1 MSSVKQF
8 LKQNK
13 IELNR
18 NNKWTKPCPVT
29 VDVQG
34 LRINF
39 KVKLITKKDFPTHE
53 AKLWPAWLI
62 NAFDMEAAKIELETA
77 LLQTL
82 QGSSNIEVLQ
92 PRLVKLASKVHTPNQ
107 LVSEF
112 AALGE
117 ELKGY
122 LLEQE
127 KFDDISR
134 QLDMDQYPKIFR
146 AARLLK
152 RHFKLVL
159 GPTNSGK
166 TYTAMNALASAQNGC
181 YLAPL
186 RLLALEGQEAL
197 FERGVKANL
206 ITGEEKHL
214 LEGSRHTA
222 STIEMCDFSTMVEV
236 AVIDEVQLISDESR
250 GWAWTAAICGVPA
263 QTIYLVG
270 SEDCLHWVLP
280 LLERL
285 GDTYEIERFTRKS
298 ALVPEVRP
306 VNLADIKP
314 GDALIAFSRQ
324 DVLYWRQEV
333 AKTGMSTAV
342 IYGSLSP
349 EVRRMEARRFSSGLA
364 QVLIAT
370 DAVGMGL
377 NLPISRIV
385 LTTLDKYD
393 GESTRRLHPY
403 ELAQIIG
410 RAGRFG
416 KVAEGKFA
424 AMNSVEHAL
433 LQKLVKNPLREK
445 PEEIRCFVSPNAEQV
460 RKLGELLNTDS
471 LGSVLTFFNKYVV
484 KDDPLFIAAPQ
495 EETIALAWRT
505 DRFRL
510 LDLATRYVYSC
521 APLDQRCDFHLKA
534 LESWMA
540 AHEVGNIG
548 QLPST
553 QGWDSMAASD
563 FWLLTAEQTSRLASL
578 YLWLSLRFPEIF
590 PHTHQAV
597 ELRASLSK
605 FIEKTLE
612 SANKK
617 RKTK

>member
-18 NNKWTKPCPVT
+18 NNKWTKPCPVP
-29 VDVQG
+29 VEVG
-34 LRINF
+34 NLRVSF
-39 KVKLITKKDFPTHE
+39 KVKLIAKKDFPTHE
-53 AKLWPAWLI
+53 AKLWPSWLV
-62 NAFDMEAAKIELETA
+62 NAFDIECVKTELEAA

-82 QGSSNIEVLQ
+82 GGSSNTEVLQ
-92 PRLVKLASKVHTPNQ
+92 PRLVKLASKVHTLNQ
-107 LVSEF
+107 LLGEF

-166 TYTAMNALASAQNGC
+166 TYTAMNALAAAENGC

-214 LEGSRHTA
+214 LEGARHTA
-222 STIEMCDFSTMVEV
+222 STIEMCDFSTMVGV

-263 QTIYLVG
+263 QTVYLVG

-280 LLERL
+280 LLDRL

-298 ALVPEVRP
+298 ALVAENRP
-306 VNLADIKP
+306 VTLAEIKP

-377 NLPISRIV
+377 NLPISRVV

-393 GESTRRLHPY
+393 GEATRRLFPF

-410 RAGRFG
+410 RAGRYG

-424 AMNSVEHAL
+424 AMNPVEHAL
-433 LQKLVKNPLREK
+433 LQKLVKNPLRDK
-445 PEEIRCFVSPNAEQV
+445 PQEVRCFVSPSAEQV
-460 RKLGELLNTDS
+460 RKLGELLSTDS

-484 KDDPLFIAAPQ
+484 KNDPLFIAAPQ

-510 LDLATRYVYSC
+510 LDLSTRYVYSC

-534 LESWMA
+534 LDSWMA
-540 AHEVGNIG
+540 AHEVNSIG
-548 QLPST
+548 QLPTT

-578 YLWLSLRFPEIF
+578 YLWLSLRFPQNF
-590 PHTHQAV
+590 PHTHQAI
-597 ELRASLSK
+597 ELRTSLSK

-612 SANKK
+612 SANKR
-617 RKTK
+617 RKSK